1 MFGVGCFVGLAN
13 LIVAVFFVPESPL
26 WLQTHRKDI
35 EMGDVKDQKDK
46 SADNEKKQEKGSEN
60 EGWAGLVARKH
71 AKQVL
76 LGSILSVSLQLT
88 GNNAIMYYAPVILNS
103 AGFDIASILTLV
115 IGGWNF
121 LTSMFPLI
129 LIDRAGRR
137 PLMIA
142 GLSLMTGALIIV
154 AAAFYASVSPV
165 LALFGNTNSSLVFRN
180 HWPWEL

>member
-1 MFGVGCFVGLAN
+1 MFGVGCFIGLAN
-13 LIVAVFFVPESPL
+13 IIVVVFYVAESPL
-26 WLQTHRKDI
+26 WLSSRKKDV
-35 EMGDVKDQKDK
+35 EMGAQVKSRLDTADTKD
-46 SADNEKKQEKGSEN
+46 KKQEKTAEN

-88 GNNAIMYYAPVILNS
+88 GTNAIFYYAPVILNS

-121 LTSMFPLI
+121 LTSLFPLI
-129 LIDRAGRR
+129 LIDRVGRR

-142 GLSLMTGALIIV
+142 GLTIMTGALIIV
-154 AAAFYASVSPV
+154 AAAFYASVSTGHC
-165 LALFGNTNSSLVFRN
+165 LI
-180 HWPWEL
+180 W

>member
-1 MFGVGCFVGLAN
+1 MTPVTDWGWDWRTIFGVGCFVGLAN
-13 LIVAVFFVPESPL
+13 LIVVVFFVHESPL
-26 WLQTHRKDI
+26 WLNSHRKKDV
-35 EMGDVKDQKDK
+35 EMGVVNGAQATTDAKDK
-46 SADNEKKQEKGSEN
+46 KREKASES
-60 EGWAGLVARKH
+60 EGWAGLVARKN

-88 GNNAIMYYAPVILNS
+88 GTNAIFYYAPVILSS

-115 IGGWNF
+115 IGGWNC
-121 LTSMFPLI
+121 LTSIFPLF

-154 AAAFYASVSPV
+154 AAAFYAAVSPQYF
-165 LALFGNTNSSLVFRN
+165 LI
-180 HWPWEL
+180 W